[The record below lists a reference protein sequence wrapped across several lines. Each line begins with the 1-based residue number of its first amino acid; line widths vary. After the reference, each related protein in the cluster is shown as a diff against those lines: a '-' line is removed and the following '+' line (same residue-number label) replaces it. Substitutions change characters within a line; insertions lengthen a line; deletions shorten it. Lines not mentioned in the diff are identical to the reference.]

1 MRASHFI
8 KELRAHRIG
17 YERRGRE
24 GREGR
29 ERERERE
36 REKMSCQ
43 VAVKVVE
50 DIEIGFR
57 ARACIERRR
66 S

>member
-24 GREGR
+24 GREG
-29 ERERERE
+29 

>member
-24 GREGR
+24 GREG
-29 ERERERE
+29 RERERE